1 MSVHESV
8 SDEGEWLDLES
19 DEESIPIT
27 SFFSTQ
33 TFPTV
38 AAMLEDS
45 SKNHGFNFADHVQK
59 LQLDFHGAVKLVNFV
74 RDHVKNGSPLPKD
87 ISEKDLEDEKYLRP
101 VLENDAL
108 IFSLDE
114 VLETLTNSQANG
126 SNDANLAARNREL
139 EEELEKIKDQF
150 ANYRLTVQ
158 ETLDKRWGDDTE
170 TAPTEK
176 KDDSAYYFESYAAH
190 GTFALAFIMFYAVLT
205 IARNSRDHVE
215 GCGTN

>member
-1 MSVHESV
+1 MSINDSA

-19 DEESIPIT
+19 DEEAISIT
-27 SFFSTQ
+27 SFFGPK

-45 SKNHGFNFADHVQK
+45 KQNHAFDFVAHVQK
-59 LQLDFHGAVKLVNFV
+59 LKLDFHGAVKLVNFV
-74 RDHVKNGSPLPKD
+74 RDHVKNGSPVPKE

-114 VLETLTNSQANG
+114 VLENITSEG
-126 SNDANLAARNREL
+126 SEGAKDSDLVARNKEL
-139 EEELEKIKDQF
+139 EEELERVKNQF
-150 ANYRLTVQ
+150 ASYRLTVE
-158 ETLDKRWGDDTE
+158 ETLDRRWGDDTE
-170 TAPTEK
+170 PAKTEEK

-190 GTFALAFIMFYAVLT
+190 GALSHLKRCST
-205 IARNSRDHVE
+205 H
-215 GCGTN
+215 C

>member
-1 MSVHESV
+1 MSVHESA

-27 SFFSTQ
+27 SFFTSQ

-45 SKNHGFNFADHVQK
+45 IKNHGYNFAEDVQK
-59 LQLDFHGAVKLVNFV
+59 LQLDFHGAVKLVNFI
-74 RDHVKNGSPLPKD
+74 RDHVKNGLSLPKD
-87 ISEKDLEDEKYLRP
+87 ISSQDLEDEKYLRP

-114 VLETLTNSQANG
+114 VLEAITADQAKDG
-126 SNDANLAARNREL
+126 NLAARNKEL
-139 EEELEKIKDQF
+139 EEELEKLRDQF

-170 TAPTEK
+170 TTPTEK

-190 GTFALAFIMFYAVLT
+190 GIFLSPSL
-205 IARNSRDHVE
+205 HVMVY
-215 GCGTN
+215 

>member
-1 MSVHESV
+1 VLSFIVAVKMSVHESA

-19 DEESIPIT
+19 DEESTPIT
-27 SFFSTQ
+27 SFFTSQ

-45 SKNHGFNFADHVQK
+45 VKNHGYNFVEDVQK

-74 RDHVKNGSPLPKD
+74 RDHVQNGLPLPKD
-87 ISEKDLEDEKYLRP
+87 ISAKDLEDEKYLRP

-114 VLETLTNSQANG
+114 VLETINTDQDKDG
-126 SNDANLAARNREL
+126 NLAARNKEL
-139 EEELEKIKDQF
+139 EEELEKLRDQF
-150 ANYRLTVQ
+150 ASYRLTVQ

-170 TAPTEK
+170 TTPTEK

-190 GTFALAFIMFYAVLT
+190 GISLSPSL
-205 IARNSRDHVE
+205 HVILY
-215 GCGTN
+215 

>member
-1 MSVHESV
+1 MSAHDSV

-19 DEESIPIT
+19 DEESVPIT
-27 SFFSTQ
+27 SFFTTQ

-38 AAMLEDS
+38 IAMLEDS
-45 SKNHGFNFADHVQK
+45 SKNHGFDFGNYVQK

-74 RDHVKNGSPLPKD
+74 RDHVKNGSPLPEN
-87 ISEKDLEDEKYLRP
+87 IATKDLEDEKYLRP

-114 VLETLTNSQANG
+114 VLETINNDQANG
-126 SNDANLAARNREL
+126 SSDGNLEVRNRNL
-139 EEELEKIKDQF
+139 EEELEKLRDQF

-158 ETLDKRWGDDTE
+158 QTLDKKWGDDSE
-170 TAPTEK
+170 TASAEK

-190 GTFALAFIMFYAVLT
+190 GMSLLFVPVSTTALTM
-205 IARNSRDHVE
+205 ARDS
-215 GCGTN
+215 